1 MILEYNYD
9 KGNEILDYFKQSK
22 LASLDIKTVK
32 ERKPDGETKFV
43 MEYTLVEDY
52 PEPRQSLIREVLADS
67 LPERLQLTNV
77 LNQFIENQ
85 ILNNVNDF
93 SLKFNAVA
101 LTSPVPRMNG
111 EFNAVKVR
119 KCEITYSSSYKQSV
133 AKSESST
140 EELVKCLEKLD
151 RIITNM
157 GITDQPTANI
167 FRREGTGRN
176 KKHIPLTIG
185 EVATTLRQS
194 LMEE

>member
-93 SLKFNAVA
+93 SLKFNAV
-101 LTSPVPRMNG
+101 
-111 EFNAVKVR
+111 KVR

-133 AKSESST
+133 VKSESST